1 MTAHPTPQASQGTAP
16 VTAPRRVVM
25 LSLHTSPLDQA
36 GTGDAGGMN
45 TFVDY
50 LSRGLRESGLEV
62 DIVTASQTVP
72 LSAAQNPAV
81 QTPAV
86 QTSAVRTLPDGRRLI
101 TLSAAEDQE
110 LFGQTAEL
118 ARAAAAAL
126 RTASSTGVDAVH
138 SHYWISGVAGLQ
150 LARNLGVPLVHTMH
164 TVAAVK
170 RERDPHLPTDLR
182 REAQEREIA
191 RRAAVVTANTVREAQ
206 DLARLYPE
214 AAARI
219 RLMRPGVD
227 LEIFRP
233 DGPAS
238 APESSTPE
246 NSAPES
252 SAEAYSPPA
261 DSADTTPHRPLRL
274 TFAGRLQPHKGPQV
288 AVAAVGCL
296 RRRRPDLPLRLTIAG
311 ELSGPLPLDI
321 AVLAE
326 EAGISELTEQIGPLP
341 HRQLAQLLR
350 SSDVVLM
357 PSYSESFGFVALE
370 AMACATPVIAHAVG
384 GLTELID
391 SGNTGVLV
399 ESLEPEAWADALEAL
414 LDSGTRTSIGSAA
427 AGAARDYSW
436 ASTAAQA
443 LRIYS
448 DSRDFQTGS

>member
-72 LSAAQNPAV
+72 PSTA
-81 QTPAV
+81 QTP
-86 QTSAVRTLPDGRRLI
+86 AVRTLPDGRRLI

-191 RRAAVVTANTVREAQ
+191 RRAAVLTANTVREAE

-246 NSAPES
+246 S

-261 DSADTTPHRPLRL
+261 DSVDTTPHRPLRL

-321 AVLAE
+321 AVLSE

-399 ESLEPEAWADALEAL
+399 ESLEPEAWADALETL
-414 LDSGTRTSIGSAA
+414 LDSGTRTSLGSAA